1 MKIFGGET
9 FSAWAR
15 QPTTIHA
22 LTIVGTALSAGLSNV
37 VTGDPKVD
45 AIVAL
50 IVYVLG
56 HLIPDDNT
64 AKTTPPPKP

>member
-1 MKIFGGET
+1 MKRFSS

-22 LTIVGTALSAGLSNV
+22 LTMLGTAIAAVLSNV
-37 VTGDPKVD
+37 VTGDPKID
-45 AIVAL
+45 AAVAL

-56 HLIPDDNT
+56 HAIPDDNT